1 MEGHRQVYIVLNL
14 RSDEGQRKSIKAW
27 LQLFR
32 AQTAPATVFLLL
44 MPYLVGAS
52 FFEAKT
58 LVLAFLLLLIHYFS
72 FGHNSLMDAAM
83 MYDQR
88 DLSKRHHPLVSG
100 KIKLQAAHNVIHWGL
115 AVLTVFAAAVTV
127 VWAVNVAVAMV
138 CLMAWV
144 SFGHAYNDGLSK
156 ESLFGFLS
164 ISLCFTAM
172 GGWGWFLSHRDLNPG
187 GIIYLAYAF
196 LTILYQTSWSGFIK
210 EMQLRERSNIL
221 VRMGAKLDETFWGK
235 KLLPGKSR
243 FYAYLVKG
251 SGLVLAGLLCWLN
264 FSLVRLVVL
273 VLLGA
278 AVIWL
283 LYQTTRSRV
292 YDRPKELKWMS
303 CMEIC
308 TIYLVLPLLIDWPAA
323 LMLMAFG
330 AIYFFACNKVL
341 WGVSYPKV

>member
-1 MEGHRQVYIVLNL
+1 MLNL

-72 FGHNSLMDAAM
+72 FGHNSLMDASM

-88 DLSKRHHPLVSG
+88 DLSKQHHPLVSG
-100 KIKLQAAHNVIHWGL
+100 VIKLHTAHNVIHWGL
-115 AVLTVFAAAVTV
+115 ALLTVFAAAVTV
-127 VWAVNVAVAMV
+127 FWAVNVAAAMV

-164 ISLCFTAM
+164 IGLCFTAM

-187 GIIYLAYAF
+187 GIIYLAYGF

-210 EMQLRERSNIL
+210 EMQLRERSNVL
-221 VRMGAKLDETFWGK
+221 ARMGARLDVTWKGEK
-235 KLLPGKSR
+235 KFLPGKSR

-264 FSLVRLVVL
+264 YSLVRLVVL

-292 YDRPKELKWMS
+292 YDRPRELKLMS
-303 CMEIC
+303 FMEIC
-308 TIYLVLPLLIDWPAA
+308 TIFLPIP
-323 LMLMAFG
+323 LMLGLLEAVLLMVVG
-330 AIYFFACNKVL
+330 VVYFWVMNRWL
-341 WGVSYPKV
+341 WGTPLFPRV